1 LEILELA
8 NKVEKCCMRLD
19 ICQRGWWREYLSSEQ
34 EIRKLW
40 SSASEEQLLEMGKE
54 GWFISLLSPFSQKDL
69 RENSLPGENETDMD
83 GKLVMLV
90 EKVNKF
96 PEVVL

>member
-1 LEILELA
+1 
-8 NKVEKCCMRLD
+8 V
-19 ICQRGWWREYLSSEQ
+19 
-34 EIRKLW
+34 
-40 SSASEEQLLEMGKE
+40 GKE

-69 RENSLPGENETDMD
+69 RENSLPGENEMDMD
-83 GKLVMLV
+83 GKCAMLV